1 MPARGASLDWP
12 GFVELAVLIFAGITN
27 SWVAGQSTRNG
38 NLLLDRPVTV
48 SGTYVAAGHSLSPE
62 SITDGIRTHQTSKG
76 GCE

>member
-1 MPARGASLDWP
+1 MPGVPLSSL

-27 SWVAGQSTRNG
+27 SSVTSGQSTRNS

-48 SGTYVAAGHSLSPE
+48 SGTYAAAGHSLSPE